1 MYRSMFFILSQ
12 IVMLESFVA
21 IAHAQA
27 NQPPAIHRAT
37 SSQKASVM
45 KISIEIDGRVVTGTL
60 DDSAAASD
68 FASLL
73 PLMLSMKDYAST
85 EKISDLPRR
94 LSPQGAPAG
103 LDPSVGDITY
113 YAPWGNLAIF
123 YGDAD
128 YARLSEPNVMYN
140 MYIAPKS
147 LASSS
152 SERSILVSNS
162 SIGQGRSTQRSIL
175 SRVRPRRRAAHV
187 GDHAQTDP

>member
-1 MYRSMFFILSQ
+1 VIEKDRLKVGVIHRRLTSEEAMEATMYRSMFFILSQ
-12 IVMLESFVA
+12 IVMLESSVA

-60 DDSAAASD
+60 DDSAAAND

-128 YARLSEPNVMYN
+128 YARGLIKLGKIDSGIEFLNRSGSFDAKIN
-140 MYIAPKS
+140 LIKS
-147 LASSS
+147 S
-152 SERSILVSNS
+152 
-162 SIGQGRSTQRSIL
+162 
-175 SRVRPRRRAAHV
+175 P
-187 GDHAQTDP
+187 

>member
-1 MYRSMFFILSQ
+1 MIKKDRLKVGVIHRRLTSEEAMEATMYRSMISILSQ
-12 IVMLESFVA
+12 IVMLESSVA

-27 NQPPAIHRAT
+27 NQPPTIHRAT

-45 KISIEIDGRVVTGTL
+45 KISIEIDGRVITGTL

-128 YARLSEPNVMYN
+128 YARGLIKLGKIDSGIEFLNRSGSFDAK
-140 MYIAPKS
+140 IDLIKS
-147 LASSS
+147 S
-152 SERSILVSNS
+152 
-162 SIGQGRSTQRSIL
+162 
-175 SRVRPRRRAAHV
+175 P
-187 GDHAQTDP
+187 